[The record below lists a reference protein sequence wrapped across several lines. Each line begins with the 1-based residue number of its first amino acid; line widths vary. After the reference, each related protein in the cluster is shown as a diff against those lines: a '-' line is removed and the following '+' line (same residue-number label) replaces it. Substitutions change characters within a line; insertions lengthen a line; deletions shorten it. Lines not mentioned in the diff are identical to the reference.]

1 MLENIKKLSGGCSYK
16 KKRQEEIGQFRRS
29 LTVLKVKR
37 DEGEFPSRPVLKR
50 ARSTHVP
57 VFSTYLRN
65 KPLMGEKDA
74 ERET

>member
-1 MLENIKKLSGGCSYK
+1 M
-16 KKRQEEIGQFRRS
+16 
-29 LTVLKVKR
+29 LKVKR